1 MPIIK
6 FHDSEAATVFLRSR
20 RCPDEHV
27 GTFVACAHKFMTERY
42 GHDFIPFVEKQ
53 LQLTEDQTARLLA
66 FVAVANAMM
75 NRDADSRVMKR
86 WDEVGAVITPTLT
99 WARFEGPIRREWKAY
114 LPLELAYDHP
124 EAVDLLR
131 EHILNHGYINH
142 DLLMEVMATP
152 MTMAR
157 GVL

>member
-6 FHDSEAATVFLRSR
+6 FHNSEEATAFLYSR
-20 RCPDEHV
+20 RCV
-27 GTFVACAHKFMTERY
+27 GEYQGHLVACAHKFMTERY
-42 GHDFIPFVEKQ
+42 GYDFIPFVNGY
-53 LQLTEDQTARLLA
+53 LHLTEDQTERVLS

-75 NRDADSRVMKR
+75 RRDANNKVMKR
-86 WDEVGAVITPTLT
+86 WDEVEAVGTPTYA
-99 WARFEGPIRREWKAY
+99 WAKAEGPLQRERKTY
-114 LPLELAYDHP
+114 YPLEMAYDHP

-131 EHILNHGYINH
+131 EHVVNHGYIDH
-142 DLLMEVMATP
+142 DLLNEVMETP